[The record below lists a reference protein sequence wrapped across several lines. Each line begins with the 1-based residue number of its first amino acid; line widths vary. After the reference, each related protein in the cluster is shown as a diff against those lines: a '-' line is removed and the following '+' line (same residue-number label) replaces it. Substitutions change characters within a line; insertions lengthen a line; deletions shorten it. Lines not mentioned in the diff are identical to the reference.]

1 MLYPAFVELGND
13 KEAYSVVLP
22 DFDGCFT
29 ATDNEDELPK
39 SVQEA
44 VELHFEGEDF
54 DLPSPS
60 KLETLKA
67 SGDYN
72 YEVCGCFLTL
82 ILPNFQPK
90 PKELISLFQDHSYLD
105 WIIRQSNCTSVVL
118 GLLQSLVEKNLP

>member
-54 DLPSPS
+54 DLPPPS

-67 SGDYN
+67 SDDYN
-72 YEVCGCFLTL
+72 YDGVWMFFNIDTAKLSTKAKRINITFPRSL
-82 ILPNFQPK
+82 LSRLDNQA
-90 PKELISLFQDHSYLD
+90 KELHVSRS
-105 WIIRQSNCTSVVL
+105 